1 MKDFEQLL
9 YKDANLKK
17 HQTKWI
23 RNLSEGHIKLL
34 NQVYTLSV
42 TDNKRQLIYKNNKFI
57 ETKAYKINKNK
68 DISKD

>member
-1 MKDFEQLL
+1 M
-9 YKDANLKK
+9 
-17 HQTKWI
+17 

-57 ETKAYKINKNK
+57 ETKPYKIDKNK
-68 DISKD
+68 DIS